1 MSLES
6 QIREILDNFDNSQ
19 TETIFDVLSEIIP
32 KFQSS
37 LTSDYLKEKI
47 KKTQLISD
55 EAEKKKQCKTLT
67 PYFDWYLQGL

>member
-19 TETIFDVLSEIIP
+19 TEKIFDVLSEIIP

-47 KKTQLISD
+47 KKIQLISD
-55 EAEKKKQCKTLT
+55 EDEKKKQCKTLT